1 MREVSLRAQAS
12 LECREPTDH
21 GRQAVNLHTSMAVA
35 GRPFPSVGVGAAAAE
50 GPQPPQIGGLRSC
63 DPLSAPMRKVMP
75 PTGGPVVVASRRIS
89 HPAYRERMGERGGG
103 REPRMRVP
111 SHLAPPEA
119 IWPFPLRVK
128 GLSPLPSETAKNVMF
143 NGKLH
148 DFPFATIR
156 VS

>member
-75 PTGGPVVVASRRIS
+75 PTGGSRWLHRDEFHIQ
-89 HPAYRERMGERGGG
+89 PTGKGWGRGEGEGNRE
-103 REPRMRVP
+103 
-111 SHLAPPEA
+111 
-119 IWPFPLRVK
+119 
-128 GLSPLPSETAKNVMF
+128 
-143 NGKLH
+143 
-148 DFPFATIR
+148 
-156 VS
+156 